1 MIFLSY
7 AGILLLPLT
16 MKSVQVASDSFFTSS
31 ELKSRALVAFQAAV
45 SPLPSGPW
53 QATHFAL

>member
-16 MKSVQVASDSFFTSS
+16 MMSVQVASDSFFTSS

-45 SPLPSGPW
+45 
-53 QATHFAL
+53 